1 MEPKER
7 DDRKGIMPRQMMA
20 AFTGINAFLSDNR
33 YIIVIVIVGAVFR
46 FAFLGAVPPGVWS
59 DEAVP
64 WSGTLK
70 FIDGFSLLYRTVTIT
85 TYLEILFDG
94 LLLSI
99 KTLGPST
106 LSGRLPGAVF
116 GLLLIPLTYMISREF
131 FAKNV
136 SLLASLLAALS
147 PLGIE
152 ASRAFYMQQPLV
164 SLFWLSLGA
173 YLILNGVHKKRYLR
187 LTVGILIFGM
197 VIDGIFSNQTT
208 FTGVI
213 LLVLLLLWGF
223 KFSAGHLS
231 LIKRTAI
238 FAFVPLIA
246 VLLFVFGLGEVD
258 KLYMAS
264 NIHYTPLNSSLYF
277 SSNNI
282 FISEGIRGLPI
293 FLEKYVIYF
302 SPIALFVNGGPDPSV
317 GVTHAGALLYAE
329 LPFFYFGLI
338 YFIYRAFRRS
348 PKDVSKFPFF
358 FFLVWALTSPV
369 EVSIYSL
376 TNLVPWSINF
386 ISALPSLNII
396 SASGFFMFLAVLRE
410 RSLVRNRE
418 TANTSRERKND
429 RLIISETKGL
439 HFKRGRKIII
449 SIFIA
454 ALLVSSSVFGYFY
467 FVEHP
472 DRTVNDPNS
481 QWGVFYGLPQIAVV
495 SSIAENYLFSSASNG
510 NGAPIYIYS
519 AGFFNNSTAWGGS
532 QASTF
537 NYYYYSGV
545 FTDYFYYYS
554 GGKIRTTYPL
564 YSLQYFTFNR
574 TSLIVTTQEAV
585 VEKELA
591 GEGYGVV
598 PIYSIKRPD
607 GQIAL
612 SLIEVKVQLTPSEY
626 SFVNGSLLV
635 DREPGNSE
643 YLNFTG
649 LPAALNFTVGMRIN
663 VKTLDFYNYSDY
675 TKNPV
680 IFVIGNSFMNIG
692 IRMIPTSK
700 NNSSFSYYWQLFL
713 RNPPNQTFYYGG
725 TISQNVSNGNF
736 TVVFTVEDGLGI
748 LFVDGKPVL
757 AEPQVIKGLTLSLF
771 TNSYLGYP
779 NYIGVSS
786 ILVFDSALN
795 LDEISYISSE
805 WLNS

>member
-7 DDRKGIMPRQMMA
+7 DDGKGIMRRQMMV

-317 GVTHAGALLYAE
+317 GVAHAGALLYAE

-338 YFIYRAFRRS
+338 YFIYRAFRIS

-495 SSIAENYLFSSASNG
+495 SSIAEDYLFSSASNG

-519 AGFFNNSTAWGGS
+519 AGFFNNSTVWGS

-554 GGKIRTTYPL
+554 GGKISTTYPL
-564 YSLQYFTFNR
+564 YSLQYVTFNR

-607 GQIAL
+607 GQLAL

-649 LPAALNFTVGMRIN
+649 LPAALNFTVGMRIT

-757 AEPQVIKGLTLSLF
+757 TEPQVIKGLTLSLF
-771 TNSYLGYP
+771 ANSYLGYP

-805 WLNS
+805 WLHS